1 MTTIVDLV
9 TRWAEEK
16 PDQPAYTY
24 VDHRA
29 DSRTTLTWGEVD
41 ARARAVA
48 AAIRAQAE
56 PGDRVAILAPQGLD
70 YLVAM
75 LGSCYARTIAVPLFP
90 PDLPGHRARLD
101 GVLADCSPVCALT
114 TTSALTV
121 SEGLGL
127 PTIAIDDP
135 GPATSVVPATGATA
149 VRPTGST
156 PEPTTGSTAEATTR
170 LALTRRSLFTTS
182 LSTGSTAEWEL
193 EGIEPEDL
201 AYLQYTSGSTGSPA
215 GVMVSHANL
224 VANIGQLI
232 EAFEFRPGR
241 SMTVSWLPLFHDMGL
256 MLAFGV
262 PILHGDRS
270 AFTDPVAF
278 LMRPARWFQLA
289 DEDLDVYTA
298 APNFAY
304 DHCVQRIKDKSDLDL
319 SSYKAFLNGA
329 EPIRPATL
337 EAFTEAFENHGF
349 TPTAHVPAYGLAEA
363 VVFVASAPIDA
374 EPTITTFDHRGLVS
388 CGPPRGQT
396 VVIADPAGN
405 PLPPGQI
412 GEIHIAGPNV
422 TRGYWSNPTKTQE
435 AFDATL
441 ADGTGPWLRTGDLGT
456 LHNGELYL
464 TGRLKDLIVIDGRN
478 HHPQD
483 LEATIH
489 QTHPALKPGR
499 VAAFSIPSAASEHL
513 IIVVEHTTPDDP
525 TDTIRA
531 AINHHHNLHVH
542 EVVRAPAGTIHKT
555 SSGKLARH
563 PTRAW
568 YLENYRG
575 QHVT

>member
-1 MTTIVDLV
+1 MGEGEGRPACLHVRRLPRRLAKHTDL
-9 TRWAEEK
+9 
-16 PDQPAYTY
+16 
-24 VDHRA
+24 
-29 DSRTTLTWGEVD
+29 GEVD
-41 ARARAVA
+41 ARARTVA
-48 AAIRAQAE
+48 AAIRDNAD

-70 YLVAM
+70 YLVAV

-90 PDLPGHRARLD
+90 PDLPGHRQRLD
-101 GVLADCSPVCALT
+101 GVLADCSPVCGLT
-114 TTSALTV
+114 TRAALEA
-121 SEGLGL
+121 SDGLGL
-127 PTIAIDDP
+127 RLIAMDQL
-135 GPATSVVPATGATA
+135 
-149 VRPTGST
+149 
-156 PEPTTGSTAEATTR
+156 EP
-170 LALTRRSLFTTS
+170 
-182 LSTGSTAEWEL
+182 AEWEL
-193 EGIEPEDL
+193 EAIDPEEL
-201 AYLQYTSGSTGSPA
+201 AYLQYTSGSTGAPA

-289 DEDLDVYTA
+289 DEGLDVYTA

-304 DHCVQRIKDKSDLDL
+304 DHCVQRIADKSQLDL
-319 SSYKAFLNGA
+319 TRYKAFLNGA

-337 EAFTEAFENHGF
+337 TAFTEAFRDHGF
-349 TPTAHVPAYGLAEA
+349 DPTAHVPAYGLAEA

-374 EPTITTFDHRGLVS
+374 EPTINTFDRTDVVS

-396 VVIADPAGN
+396 VVIADQTGN
-405 PLPPGQI
+405 PLEPGQI
-412 GEIHIAGPNV
+412 GEICIAGPNV
-422 TRGYWSNPTKTQE
+422 ALGYWSDPTKTKE
-435 AFDATL
+435 TFNATL
-441 ADGTGPWLRTGDLGT
+441 TDGTGPWLRTGDLGT
-456 LHNGELYL
+456 LYAGELYI
-464 TGRLKDLIVIDGRN
+464 TGRRKDLIIIDGRN

-499 VAAFSIPSAASEHL
+499 VAAFSIPADDSEHL
-513 IIVVEHTTPDDP
+513 IVVVEHTTPDDP

-531 AINHHHNLHVH
+531 AVKRHHDLRVH
-542 EVVRAPAGTIHKT
+542 AVVLAPRGTIHKT

-568 YLENYRG
+568 YLTLPR
-575 QHVT
+575 QT

>member
-9 TRWAEEK
+9 ARWAKEK
-16 PDQPAYTY
+16 PDQPAYTF
-24 VDHRA
+24 VDYRA

-41 ARARAVA
+41 ARARATA
-48 AAIRAQAE
+48 AAIRQQAE

-70 YLVAM
+70 YLIAL

-101 GVLADCSPVCALT
+101 GVLADSSPVCALT
-114 TTSALTV
+114 TSAVLE
-121 SEGLGL
+121 SGL
-127 PTIAIDDP
+127 PAIAIDQLE
-135 GPATSVVPATGATA
+135 PAD
-149 VRPTGST
+149 
-156 PEPTTGSTAEATTR
+156 
-170 LALTRRSLFTTS
+170 
-182 LSTGSTAEWEL
+182 WEL
-193 EGIEPEDL
+193 EPIEPDEL
-201 AYLQYTSGSTGSPA
+201 AYLQYTSGSTGSPS

-232 EAFEFRPGR
+232 EAFAFEPGR

-270 AFTDPVAF
+270 AFTEPVAF

-289 DEDLDVYTA
+289 DEELDVYTA

-304 DHCVQRIKDKSDLDL
+304 DHCTRRISDKSKLDL
-319 SSYKAFLNGA
+319 SRYKAFLNGA

-337 EAFTEAFENHGF
+337 TAFTEAFRDCGF
-349 TPTAHVPAYGLAEA
+349 NPTAHVPAYGLAEA
-363 VVFVASAPIDA
+363 VVFVASAPVDA
-374 EPTITTFDHRGLVS
+374 LPTITTFDRTDLVS

-396 VVIADPAGN
+396 VAIADPAGN
-405 PLPPGQI
+405 PLAPGQI
-412 GEIHIAGPNV
+412 GEICIAGPNV
-422 TRGYWSNPTKTQE
+422 TRGYWSNPSRTAEVFNT
-435 AFDATL
+435 TL
-441 ADGTGPWLRTGDLGT
+441 ADGTGPWLRTGDLGA
-456 LHNGELYL
+456 LHDGELYL
-464 TGRLKDLIVIDGRN
+464 TGRLKDVIIIDGRN

-489 QTHPALKPGR
+489 ATHPTLKPGR
-499 VAAFSIPSAASEHL
+499 VAAFSIPSEDSEHL

-542 EVVRAPAGTIHKT
+542 HVLLAPRGTIHKT

-568 YLENYRG
+568 YLG
-575 QHVT
+575 QHLA